1 MTTYPPKGCIGANNC
16 KACREAGFMFRC
28 HRCFRKR
35 PWCVGCSDAHPNI
48 CDACHYAIH
57 SKGKPCRACWKYE
70 HHGEAKTRWHSIA
83 GRKVDFQ

>member
-1 MTTYPPKGCIGANNC
+1 
-16 KACREAGFMFRC
+16 
-28 HRCFRKR
+28 
-35 PWCVGCSDAHPNI
+35 VGCSDAHPNI